1 MCVVYVLFWPM
12 AASPLDLRP
21 FVGIMEC
28 RLLLPEIGNEA
39 LASRR
44 EALCVWDKVG
54 IFGTTATI
62 PATML
67 SPGLQFTSPFTSPS
81 L

>member
-21 FVGIMEC
+21 FVGVMEC

-39 LASRR
+39 LAR
-44 EALCVWDKVG
+44 
-54 IFGTTATI
+54 GT
-62 PATML
+62 
-67 SPGLQFTSPFTSPS
+67 
-81 L
+81 